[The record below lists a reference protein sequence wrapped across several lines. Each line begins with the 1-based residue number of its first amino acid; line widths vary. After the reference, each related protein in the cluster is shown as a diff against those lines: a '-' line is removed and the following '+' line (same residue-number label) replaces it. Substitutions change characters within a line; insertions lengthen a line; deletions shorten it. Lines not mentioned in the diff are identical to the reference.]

1 MDSETI
7 TDHIAYHQ
15 TLSNSLSN
23 TALLLSESSRIYA
36 KSLEEFIKA
45 ADKQTA
51 VEYVKLCSNNLNCA
65 KSQLEGAIYMLNIN
79 EYATWTAIR
88 SYNIEDDYENI
99 DENEFQQSNQIES
112 EQIESEQIESEQ
124 IESEQIES
132 ESIESESIRSDQIE
146 SEQIESEPI
155 EPEPIESEPI
165 ESEPIDTNQ
174 IESEPIKTDQTESEQ
189 IESEQIESK
198 PIESEQIESE
208 QIETDQTES
217 EPIETNQTESEPIK
231 QSESIK
237 SKYMSLESSDY
248 FKNKDIDTSTFNKCI
263 IKRHVDIDKLQ
274 KFDKGL
280 PDGNTAYLFW
290 QLCWDKYTA
299 TFQWDI
305 KTSTIKI
312 TADSELDLNN
322 CMYDIAVIFENIE

>member
-88 SYNIEDDYENI
+88 SYNIENDYENI
-99 DENEFQQSNQIES
+99 DENEFQQSNQIKLD
-112 EQIESEQIESEQ
+112 QIESDQIKLEPIKLDQ

-132 ESIESESIRSDQIE
+132 ESIESESIESESIVSDQTE
-146 SEQIESEPI
+146 TDQT
-155 EPEPIESEPI
+155 EPEPIETDQTET
-165 ESEPIDTNQ
+165 EL
-174 IESEPIKTDQTESEQ
+174 IKTDQTEPE
-189 IESEQIESK
+189 
-198 PIESEQIESE
+198 P
-208 QIETDQTES
+208 IETDQTETDQTETDQTETDQTETELIET